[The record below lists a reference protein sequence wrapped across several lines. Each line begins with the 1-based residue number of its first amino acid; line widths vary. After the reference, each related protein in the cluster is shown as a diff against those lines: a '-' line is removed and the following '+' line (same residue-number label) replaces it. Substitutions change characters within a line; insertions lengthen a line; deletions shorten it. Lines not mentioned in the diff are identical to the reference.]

1 MIPVYAI
8 TQSPFEFGKEPYQC
22 IYLYKS
28 TDFKYDA
35 EGNAIRCG
43 EMLLRLRTEKGRDI
57 IQLASVKCSFSRNA
71 TAFPEVLMPNSLWG
85 VRQTATSTSHI

>member
-8 TQSPFEFGKEPYQC
+8 TQSHGKETYQC

-28 TDFKYDA
+28 TDYKYDA

-43 EMLLRLRTEKGRDI
+43 EML
-57 IQLASVKCSFSRNA
+57 
-71 TAFPEVLMPNSLWG
+71 
-85 VRQTATSTSHI
+85 

>member
-1 MIPVYAI
+1 MSASSPLVYAI

-28 TDFKYDA
+28 AEIKYDA

-71 TAFPEVLMPNSLWG
+71 PAFPEVLIPSGRLG
-85 VRQTATSTSHI
+85 YSGL